1 MGSLPSKRKQ
11 IANQTSPQLNTWYS
25 QSNSVNLPVVNSP
38 IVVAVSDFPSRDTE
52 PVLRMGEQLS
62 LVSEE
67 GEWCQVK
74 SVATG
79 QECCVPS
86 NSIVKISHR
95 WLYDGI
101 DRAKAEELLLLPANQ
116 EGSFIIRKRQAK
128 KGCYSLSIRCT
139 NHESWNCVKHYRI
152 NCLENSWLYISP
164 SLTFP
169 SLHELVDYYSG
180 NYFLKL
186 IKGNYAFFSVS
197 DCVNLSLSLYMCVLK
212 KKKRQNCFTACWPL
226 GKNFTPLE
234 MAKDLYYKDHTF
246 PLVTNI
252 WENLLCP
259 VTIPT
264 FQKPTVRGN
273 FEVHGGRLFF
283 SSSHVIS
290 Y

>member
-169 SLHELVDYYSG
+169 SLHELVDYYSET
-180 NYFLKL
+180 
-186 IKGNYAFFSVS
+186 S
-197 DCVNLSLSLYMCVLK
+197 DGLCCCLK
-212 KKKRQNCFTACWPL
+212 KPCFIQGTNSSLFHHLSKPVAVKKSVLNWQQIKRLVVRRTTNRRLTHQSWLARSS
-226 GKNFTPLE
+226 
-234 MAKDLYYKDHTF
+234 YY
-246 PLVTNI
+246 L
-252 WENLLCP
+252 P
-259 VTIPT
+259 V
-264 FQKPTVRGN
+264 
-273 FEVHGGRLFF
+273 
-283 SSSHVIS
+283 
-290 Y
+290 YD